1 MSGKNFSLP
10 AHLIP
15 TDRVWFGFRELRLLL
30 VVLVRV

>member
-1 MSGKNFSLP
+1 MSGKIFSLP

-15 TDRVWFGFRELRLLL
+15 TDRVFGFRELRLLV